1 MKKRIILICAILLAI
16 ISITI
21 SVIVCIYQDKT
32 NYDKIYLNSLNFEGR
47 LAEYTFSP
55 KVNDDG
61 VYKVKFKIKDELKD
75 NIRISLYKQEDGKE
89 LNIKLHDKLES
100 EEIENLKDLDLKL
113 VVYVEKSYNM
123 LDKDYI
129 NIGYLSINNAN

>member
-21 SVIVCIYQDKT
+21 SVIVCINQDKT
-32 NYDKIYLNSLNFEGR
+32 DYEKIYLNSLNFEGR

-61 VYKVKFKIKDELKD
+61 VYKVKFKVKDELKE

-89 LNIKLHDKLES
+89 LNIKLNDKLES

>member
-1 MKKRIILICAILLAI
+1 MKRKVILVCGILLAI

-21 SVIVCIYQDKT
+21 SVLVCINKDKT
-32 NYDKIYLNSLNFEGR
+32 DYDKIYLNSLNFEGR
-47 LAEYTFSP
+47 LAEYTFKP
-55 KVNDDG
+55 KVNDDS
-61 VYKVKFKIKDELKD
+61 VYKVKFKIKDGLKD
-75 NIRISLYKQEDGKE
+75 NIRISLYKLENGKE
-89 LNIKLHDKLES
+89 LNIKLNDKLES

>member
-21 SVIVCIYQDKT
+21 SVIVCINQDKT
-32 NYDKIYLNSLNFEGR
+32 DYDKLYLNSLNFEGR

-61 VYKVKFKIKDELKD
+61 VYKVKFKVKDELKD
-75 NIRISLYKQEDGKE
+75 NIRISLYKLEDGKE
-89 LNIKLHDKLES
+89 
-100 EEIENLKDLDLKL
+100 
-113 VVYVEKSYNM
+113 
-123 LDKDYI
+123 
-129 NIGYLSINNAN
+129 

>member
-1 MKKRIILICAILLAI
+1 MKRKIILVCGILLAI

-21 SVIVCIYQDKT
+21 SVLVCINKDKT
-32 NYDKIYLNSLNFEGR
+32 DYDKIYLNSLNFEGR
-47 LAEYTFSP
+47 LAEYTFKP
-55 KVNDDG
+55 KVNDDS
-61 VYKVKFKIKDELKD
+61 VCKVKFKIKDGLKD
-75 NIRISLYKQEDGKE
+75 NIRISLYKLENGKE
-89 LNIKLHDKLES
+89 LNIKLNDKLES